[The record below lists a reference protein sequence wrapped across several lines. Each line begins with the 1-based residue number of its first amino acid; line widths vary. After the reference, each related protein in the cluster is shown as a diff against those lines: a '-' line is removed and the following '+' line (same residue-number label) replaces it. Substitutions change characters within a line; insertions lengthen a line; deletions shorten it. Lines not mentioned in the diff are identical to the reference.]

1 MMTKEEHIKHWLK
14 SADEDMKDIVVL
26 FNNERYV
33 KALYFGHLYL
43 EKICKAVWVKYNDE
57 NIAPYTH
64 NLNKL
69 LAGIDTGLSVD
80 DLDFLEEVNNY
91 HLEGGYTEYLENLIE
106 ATNKEFAEDFI
117 KRIKF
122 IDQCLRKKL

>member
-14 SADEDMKDIVVL
+14 SADEDMKDIIVL

-33 KALYFGHLYL
+33 KALYVGHLYL
-43 EKICKAVWVKYNDE
+43 EKVCKALWVKNNIE

-64 NLNKL
+64 NLNRL
-69 LAGIDTGLSVD
+69 LEGIETGLSND
-80 DLDFLEEVNNY
+80 DIDFLNEINKYHIEARYSEYIDNLNEETTAE
-91 HLEGGYTEYLENLIE
+91 LAGGYIN
-106 ATNKEFAEDFI
+106 
-117 KRIKF
+117 RIKT